1 MHLGFVLSVELLG
14 GGHFLSC
21 GSQIKLAHAVPL
33 RFSFIESSD
42 KHSKYKTFM
51 KKFTVPADGLEI
63 TLPEGKTITRVHLDL
78 AKEGVTLAMVG
89 AASAEHKP
97 GNRVKLKVAKAK
109 EGISLAMVGAASQ
122 KA

>member
-1 MHLGFVLSVELLG
+1 VALANNSEPAKRAAPRKAKVHTKK
-14 GGHFLSC
+14 
-21 GSQIKLAHAVPL
+21 SQKKLARADSL
-33 RFSFIESSD
+33 ILNATEGFLISNI
-42 KHSKYKTFM
+42 M

-89 AASAEHKP
+89 AASSEQKP
-97 GNRVKLKVAKAK
+97 GNRVKLKVGKAK
-109 EGISLAMVGAASQ
+109 EGVSLAMVGAASQ